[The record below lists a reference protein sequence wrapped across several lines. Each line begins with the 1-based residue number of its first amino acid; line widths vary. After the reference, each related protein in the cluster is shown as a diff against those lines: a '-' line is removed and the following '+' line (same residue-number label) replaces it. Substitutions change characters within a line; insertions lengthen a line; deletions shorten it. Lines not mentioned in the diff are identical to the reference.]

1 MYNLSEYHVWRLSMV
16 RLASSLFFLLCAL
29 VAVAAPGAAAQTAD
43 VPSGAECTVSPV
55 QLLDMLA
62 MLNEVEDVPALES
75 ISALDVEEGDAVST
89 ADEAAIAAATRQLV
103 ACANAIDPFR
113 MAALLSEDFQA
124 RLVMS
129 VLDGNGIDALAEQL
143 PVLATEANDNEGFL
157 AIPITAAWYANN
169 GQTEIAAILEPETS
183 DSQARFLVTFVNVD
197 GNWLFDNIQLIK
209 E

>member
-1 MYNLSEYHVWRLSMV
+1 MV
-16 RLASSLFFLLCAL
+16 RLVASLFLLLCTV

-43 VPSGAECTVSPV
+43 VPQGSECTVSPV
-55 QLLDMLA
+55 KLLDMLA

-75 ISALDVEEGDAVST
+75 ISALDVTEGDAVST
-89 ADEAAIAAATRQLV
+89 ADEAAITDTTRQLV

-113 MAALLSEDFQA
+113 MAALLSEGFQA
-124 RLVMS
+124 RLVMA
-129 VLDGNGIDALAEQL
+129 VLDGNGIGDLVEQL
-143 PVLATEANDNEGFL
+143 PVLATEANDNSGFQ

-169 GQTEIAAILEPETS
+169 GETEIAAILEPETS

-197 GNWLFDNIQLIK
+197 GSWLFDNIQLIK